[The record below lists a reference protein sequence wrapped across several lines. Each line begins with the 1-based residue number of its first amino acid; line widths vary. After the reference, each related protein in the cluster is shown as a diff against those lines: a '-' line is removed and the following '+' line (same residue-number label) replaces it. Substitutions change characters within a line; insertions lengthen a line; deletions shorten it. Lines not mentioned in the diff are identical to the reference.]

1 MKGGILGTLQSDVG
15 GGEYVSVGRCVFL
28 WNSNS
33 VGIFGFFRF
42 LWFLGVDGGG
52 WDVGVMEVI

>member
-1 MKGGILGTLQSDVG
+1 MKGGLVGTFQSDVG

-42 LWFLGVDGGG
+42 L
-52 WDVGVMEVI
+52 